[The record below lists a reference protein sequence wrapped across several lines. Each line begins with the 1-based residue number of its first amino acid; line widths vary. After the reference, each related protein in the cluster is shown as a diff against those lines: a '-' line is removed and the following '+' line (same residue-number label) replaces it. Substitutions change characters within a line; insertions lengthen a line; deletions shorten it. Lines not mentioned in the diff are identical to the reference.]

1 MNKSYMQTTR
11 YAPQFRR
18 HLLILAS
25 AIVPLSSSFE
35 VAAGILSSGE
45 DHIQIFM
52 WVAGQKANNKARAI
66 ANDHCG
72 RYNKRA
78 KFKSLEKNVYA
89 YDCLPIQA
97 VTPVQAVTPAT
108 PSTSLAQQRKALAM
122 ITDTADSICE
132 EVPTEV
138 QLRRLELS
146 GNAKAEFNGLIKKF
160 VDLEITGAGEYQR
173 SDERRAVLEQD
184 LAKAITDRSKC
195 KTNVFNRLVDKF
207 IPN

>member
-1 MNKSYMQTTR
+1 MQTTR

-25 AIVPLSSSFE
+25 AIVLLSSSFE

-97 VTPVQAVTPAT
+97 VTPAT

-138 QLRRLELS
+138 QLRKLELS
-146 GNAKAEFNGLIKKF
+146 GNAKAELNGLIKKF

-207 IPN
+207 IP